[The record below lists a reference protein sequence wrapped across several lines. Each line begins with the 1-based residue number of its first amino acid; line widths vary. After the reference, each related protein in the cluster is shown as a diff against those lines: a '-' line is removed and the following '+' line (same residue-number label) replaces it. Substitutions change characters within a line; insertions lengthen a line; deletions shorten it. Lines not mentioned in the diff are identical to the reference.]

1 MTQERGAAGV
11 RRASAGKKILLVDDD
26 MALRQSLAEQLRLF
40 EEFATVEADSG
51 AAMRARL
58 AGSRV
63 DLVLLDVVMP
73 GEDGFALA
81 REFGGRADLGIIM
94 LTGRRDLV
102 DRVVGL
108 EVGADDYVAKP
119 FELREVLAR
128 VRTVLR
134 RLNLEQVE
142 LEPVV
147 TIRRADTFE
156 RLLQLTDETGAK
168 DVVVLDGN
176 GAYAGMVLSEDIRT
190 ALWQR
195 EAIPLLTA
203 GELARQ
209 DVPLVR
215 STDDLA
221 SVLATFSGYDVA
233 RLPVCLPTQPNRV
246 IGLVSRSSLMK
257 RYHRALSEG

>member
-1 MTQERGAAGV
+1 ML
-11 RRASAGKKILLVDDD
+11 RRYLEDEG
-26 MALRQSLAEQLRLF
+26 
-40 EEFATVEADSG
+40 FAISEADSG

-134 RLNLEQVE
+134 RLKPA
-142 LEPVV
+142 EPASAQAV
-147 TIRRADTFE
+147 AP
-156 RLLQLTDETGAK
+156 
-168 DVVVLDGN
+168 
-176 GAYAGMVLSEDIRT
+176 T
-190 ALWQR
+190 AR
-195 EAIPLLTA
+195 K
-203 GELARQ
+203 
-209 DVPLVR
+209 
-215 STDDLA
+215 
-221 SVLATFSGYDVA
+221 VA
-233 RLPVCLPTQPNRV
+233 RFDGWSLDFGKRELLSPDGKAIALTTGEFDLLAAFVERPNRV
-246 IGLVSRSSLMK
+246 LERDFLMDACKGRGTEAFDRRIDTQVSRLRKKIEADPDHPILIKSVRGVGYLFAATVRDEWK
-257 RYHRALSEG
+257 AD